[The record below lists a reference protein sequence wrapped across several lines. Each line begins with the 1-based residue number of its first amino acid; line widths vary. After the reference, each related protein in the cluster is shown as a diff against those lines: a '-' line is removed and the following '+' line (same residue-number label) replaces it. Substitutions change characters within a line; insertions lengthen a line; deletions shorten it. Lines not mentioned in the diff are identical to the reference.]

1 MDREE
6 LTLADLPDE
15 DATLDELLEFAG
27 SFDGYR
33 AAGGIHECAAIA
45 QAPKEDS
52 ITQLRIAMFFSARA
66 MRHCGDDFEADD
78 LAVFRDYVSKIRDVL
93 LRCG

>member
-15 DATLDELLEFAG
+15 DASLDDLLEFAG

-33 AAGGIHECAAIA
+33 AAGGFHECATIA

-52 ITQLRIAMFFSARA
+52 ITEQRIAMFFSARA
-66 MRHCGDDFEADD
+66 RRHCGDDFEADD
-78 LAVFRDYVSKIRDVL
+78 LAVFRDYVAKMREIL
-93 LRCG
+93 LKRG